1 MKKFL
6 FFISFAMG
14 LSFAEV
20 GCYENITVQ
29 IHFRDPT
36 IWSRDGIFLSGCY
49 AVVNDTLSETLI
61 DGYKCFKEWNKAEK
75 VYLDSNVFLF
85 RDKESYM
92 NVYSLSIYSLYEA
105 KNDVYSKDVATHNIG
120 DVFKDEFLH
129 WQQCGMLSLTYEEA
143 DSLATSLVEPLN
155 DFVKGKIGVIETDA
169 FVVEDNP
176 HANPSQISQWIEE
189 TCAKVQPQSPPDTGT
204 NPNNKEPETPESLQR
219 LKSANMGVVF
229 ENHVAHIP
237 EYLRGEK
244 FFIFDM
250 TGKVAQKGF
259 AEETIQLPD
268 SPSIL
273 KIGARKPIL
282 CK

>member
-1 MKKFL
+1 MKKIATVFL
-6 FFISFAMG
+6 LLAMYVAAEECELEYPKIEIRFADSTLWWRNSYSFFG
-14 LSFAEV
+14 V
-20 GCYENITVQ
+20 GPVALQNDE
-29 IHFRDPT
+29 
-36 IWSRDGIFLSGCY
+36 WSYVL
-49 AVVNDTLSETLI
+49 E
-61 DGYKCFKEWNKAEK
+61 DGYNCEK
-75 VYLDSNVFLF
+75 KTMEEAFLDSNIILSRELPAGYHRPSGINILF
-85 RDKESYM
+85 I
-92 NVYSLSIYSLYEA
+92 YSLSL
-105 KNDVYSKDVATHNIG
+105 KKHDIG

-155 DFVKGKIGVIETDA
+155 DFVKGKIGVIVTDA
-169 FVVEDNP
+169 FVVEGYP
-176 HANPSQISQWIEE
+176 GANPTQISQWIEE